1 MQYVTTWL
9 NIATLFKDFEQKI
22 ENTHEQSFCAFI
34 DRVFMDP
41 EISIPIASRIW
52 PQVKA
57 AIFLFL
63 QMRGNWI
70 PLLETQHPCSSSSR
84 DNHMIFILQSGI
96 NKHL

>member
-41 EISIPIASRIW
+41 EISIPIASKTW
-52 PQVKA
+52 P
-57 AIFLFL
+57 
-63 QMRGNWI
+63 
-70 PLLETQHPCSSSSR
+70 
-84 DNHMIFILQSGI
+84 
-96 NKHL
+96 